1 MKDGFIKAAAASPE
15 LRVADVKFNTEES
28 IKCIKEAAENG
39 AKLIVLPELGLTSYT
54 CGDLFLQA
62 SLIRLAEQELLR
74 LTDAT
79 KNLDILS
86 VVGLPVSNNGKL
98 YNCAA
103 FVKAGEILGLVPKSN
118 IPNYSEFYEARHFN
132 TIEGNTEIMFGGR
145 LIPMGTKLI
154 FTAENM
160 SGFSVAAEICEDL
173 WTAAPPSCEHTK
185 NGAVIIINQSASDEV
200 IGKSDWRRKMI
211 EVHSSKAACAYIYAD
226 AGEGESTTD
235 MTFSGN
241 NLIFELGTKLAE
253 APLFSNEIIYAD
265 IDTEKILQERRRIT
279 TFKNGNDPGYRRI
292 YFKTELTETKLT
304 RSFEMKPFVPSDE
317 TKLTERCEEIFA
329 IQYHGLKKRLK
340 HIGIKTVTIGISGGL
355 DSTLAL
361 LVTAKAFES
370 LGLPPSG
377 IVAVTMPCFGTTNR
391 TYTNAVNMIK
401 SIGATLREINIKEA
415 VSLHLSDIGADI
427 DCHDVTYENA
437 QARERTQVLM
447 DIANKTG
454 GIVIGTGDLSELA
467 LGFATYNGDH
477 MSMYGVNCS
486 IPKTLVRYL
495 VKYVADSSDATLKET
510 LYDVLDT
517 PVSPELLPPD
527 KNGKIAQQTEEIVG
541 PYELHDFYLYN
552 MIRWGFSKEKIYRM
566 ACLAF
571 KNIYDEATIKKWLD
585 IFMRRF
591 FNSQFKRSC
600 LPDGIKVGTVTL
612 SPRGDWRM
620 PSDAINY
627 NK

>member
-1 MKDGFIKAAAASPE
+1 MKNGFIKAAAASPE
-15 LRVADVKFNTEES
+15 LRVADVKFNTDKS
-28 IKCIKEAAENG
+28 IECIKKAAANG
-39 AKLIVLPELGLTSYT
+39 AKLIVLPELGLTAYT
-54 CGDLFLQA
+54 CGDLFLQSSLIGLA
-62 SLIRLAEQELLR
+62 EEELIRLAEE
-74 LTDAT
+74 TAE
-79 KNLDILS
+79 LDILS
-86 VVGLPVSNNGKL
+86 VVGLPVSKNGKL

-103 FVKAGEILGLVPKSN
+103 FVKDGEVLGFVPKSN

-132 TIEGNTEIMFGGR
+132 VISENTEVMFGGR
-145 LIPMGTKLI
+145 LIPMGAKMI
-154 FTAENM
+154 FSAENM
-160 SGFSVAAEICEDL
+160 EGFAISAEICEDL

-185 NGAVIIINQSASDEV
+185 NGAVIIVNQSASDEV

-253 APLFSNEIIYAD
+253 APLFSEGIIYAD
-265 IDTEKILQERRRIT
+265 IDTEKILQERRRVSS
-279 TFKNGNDPGYRRI
+279 FKNGEDGGYKHI
-292 YFKTELTETKLT
+292 YFKTAVEETRLD
-304 RSFEMKPFVPSDE
+304 RSFERQPFVPSDAA
-317 TKLTERCEEIFA
+317 KLTERCEEIFA

-340 HIGIKTVTIGISGGL
+340 HIGAKTVTIGVSGGL

-370 LGLPPSG
+370 LGLSASG
-377 IVAVTMPCFGTTNR
+377 IIAVTMPCFGTTSR
-391 TYTNAVNMIK
+391 TYNNAVNMIK
-401 SIGATLREINIKEA
+401 SLGATLREVNIKEA
-415 VSLHLSDIGADI
+415 VTLHLSDIGADI
-427 DCHDVTYENA
+427 NCHDVTYENA

-495 VKYVADSSDATLKET
+495 VKYVADSSNTELKKT

-527 KNGKIAQQTEEIVG
+527 ENGEIAQQTEEIVG

-552 MIRWGFSKEKIYRM
+552 MVRWGFSKEKIFRM
-566 ACLAF
+566 ACAAF
-571 KNIYDEATIKKWLD
+571 KDVYSKETIKKWLD

-591 FNSQFKRSC
+591 FSSQFKRSC

-620 PSDAINY
+620 PSDAVNY